1 MLTNNLP
8 VNTAITSVLQ
18 SPVMHQVE
26 VIKSTSDPIMLRAIN
41 QDNNNFWLKF
51 LAICCATGIALACV
65 NAAFANLENK

>member
-8 VNTAITSVLQ
+8 VNTAI
-18 SPVMHQVE
+18 
-26 VIKSTSDPIMLRAIN
+26 TSDPIMLRAIN

-51 LAICCATGIALACV
+51 LGICCATGIALACV